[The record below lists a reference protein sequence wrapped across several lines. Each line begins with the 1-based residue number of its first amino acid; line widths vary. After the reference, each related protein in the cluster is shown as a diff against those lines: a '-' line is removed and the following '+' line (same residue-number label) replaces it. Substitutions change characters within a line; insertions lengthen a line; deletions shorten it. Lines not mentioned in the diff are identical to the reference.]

1 MPNYD
6 QKNHMKKLLLLA
18 IFPIYALAQDI
29 YIECN
34 VYPANIKNIK
44 EEEKVRSIYVIKNET
59 EISPKD
65 SPTSY
70 KLTTTEEKYAWSIKL
85 PPKDGQQL
93 TIIENID
100 RYGGAYQSFIHGP
113 KGFMLFSLGNCVRL
127 DKKL

>member
-1 MPNYD
+1 
-6 QKNHMKKLLLLA
+6 MKKLMLLA
-18 IFPIYALAQDI
+18 VFPVCALAQDI

-44 EEEKVRSIYVIKNET
+44 EEEKIRSTYTIKNNGT

-85 PPKDGQQL
+85 PPKDGWQL
-93 TIIENID
+93 TIVENID
-100 RYGGAYQSFIHGP
+100 RYDGAYQSFIHGP